1 LSAISNAS
9 LAGSSIRTS
18 AAPAAAVK
26 PAVVFAGRLFFSAIF
41 LLSGFSHFSAKTIG
55 YAAANGVPFASLAVP
70 ASGILALI
78 GALSILLG
86 YRARIGAWLLV
97 LFLVPVTLT
106 MHNFWSVS
114 DPMVAQMQMIN
125 FMKNLSM
132 LGGALLI
139 TQFGAG
145 PWSLES
151 QRER

>member
-1 LSAISNAS
+1 MSAISNAS
-9 LAGSSIRTS
+9 LAGSSIRT
-18 AAPAAAVK
+18 ATAPVATIK
-26 PAVVFAGRLFFSAIF
+26 SAVVLTGRLFFSAIF
-41 LLSGFSHFSAKTIG
+41 LLSGLSHFSAKTIG

-70 ASGILALI
+70 ASGILAFI

-86 YRARIGAWLLV
+86 HRVRAGAWLLV

-114 DPMVAQMQMIN
+114 DPMVRQMQMIN

-139 TQFGAG
+139 TQYGAG
-145 PWSLES
+145 PWSLETK
-151 QRER
+151 RER